1 MRNTFDRLCDLISSG
16 KVAYGGKSDPDTL
29 RIEPTILDS
38 VSFEDP
44 VMQQEIFGPVLPIIT
59 YDSMDEVIPK
69 INSMAHPLAL
79 YIFTSRRKTARKFM
93 EECSFGGGCINDTL
107 IHLATSEMGFGG
119 FGESG
124 MGAYHGEEGFR
135 TFSHTRV
142 SWTRKHG
149 STFRC
154 ATSRTNH
161 ATKNCSTDF

>member
-1 MRNTFDRLCDLISSG
+1 MKHLIKQIRRQYSETPLQNPDYGKIINEKHFDRLCDLISSG

-93 EECSFGGGCINDTL
+93 EECSFGGGL
-107 IHLATSEMGFGG
+107 
-119 FGESG
+119 
-124 MGAYHGEEGFR
+124 YQ
-135 TFSHTRV
+135 
-142 SWTRKHG
+142 
-149 STFRC
+149 
-154 ATSRTNH
+154 
-161 ATKNCSTDF
+161 